1 MAPTSPEVP
10 RNETPSENPYA
21 TALGVVRDRQFVP
34 GTAVPL
40 VPPDVPVPEIVPGV
54 RQDLRYLGAILGD
67 VIREQE
73 GDEIFDLVE
82 SARKASFAIRQGE
95 GTVDALAARLRDLP
109 ADRTLPVIRAFSHFG
124 LLANLAEDLHEERV
138 RDRLADAGSPPPPST
153 LAATRDALAAGKV
166 TSCRI
171 SEVME
176 HAYVAPV
183 LTAHPTET
191 RRRTV
196 FDVQSDITRLM
207 RRRGRI
213 LAAGI
218 TARTSAQLSGIDTD
232 IRRRVTILWQ
242 TALIRSVRPRIEDE
256 INVGLRYYT
265 ISLLDEIP
273 LLNLRVGRF
282 LRELYGEDVPD
293 TPVVRPG
300 SWIGGDHDGNPFVT
314 AGTVRYATDRAAQTV
329 FTWYLSELSDLE
341 HELSLSTRL
350 TDVSEELSELADRGL
365 DLAPSRVD
373 EPYRRAVHGIRG
385 RMAATATAV
394 LGDDAVQPG
403 LAGGHRPYT
412 GASEVLADLAV
423 VDRSLRSSNDGIIAD
438 HRLATVTSGLRTFGF
453 HLAALDLRQN
463 SESFES
469 VLTEILARAG
479 VTGDYPALTE
489 AEKIGLLTAEL
500 RSPRPLTDPQATWT
514 ETTARELGIFRA
526 AAAAVG
532 KFGPEVVPH
541 CIISMASSVSDILE
555 PMLLLKEVG
564 LIRVK
569 EGTLRGSVDVI
580 PLFETIDDLRAG
592 AGIMTELWR
601 LDFYRSYVAD
611 SRDGIQEI
619 MLGYSDSNKDGG
631 YFAANWAL
639 YDAEL
644 ELVEASRTAELGI
657 RLFHGRGGTV
667 GRGGGPSYEA
677 ILAQP
682 EGAVQGSVRITEQ
695 GEIISAKYGVRS
707 VARRN
712 LEALVSATLEASL
725 LPVDRVEDPDR
736 AYRTMRDLAERSR
749 RVYAAL
755 MHEDPG
761 FIGYFTASTPLAEI
775 GNLNIGSRP
784 SSRRQSDS
792 ISDLRA
798 IPWVLSWSQSRVMLP
813 GWYGVG
819 SAIND
824 WIADGDASGGESP
837 ESRLEYLRHLHRTWP
852 FFRSVM
858 SNMAQVMA
866 KADLAVARLYSG
878 LVADRADADRIYAA
892 IVKEFT
898 LTLDMYVLVTE
909 TESLLDDNA
918 ELAVSM
924 RNRFPYLIPLNLLQ
938 LELLRRYRAGDESED
953 VLDGIRLT
961 MNGLAT
967 GLRNSG

>member
-1 MAPTSPEVP
+1 M
-10 RNETPSENPYA
+10 
-21 TALGVVRDRQFVP
+21 
-34 GTAVPL
+34 
-40 VPPDVPVPEIVPGV
+40 VPGV
-54 RQDLRYLGAILGD
+54 RQDIRYLGAVLGD
-67 VIREQE
+67 VVREQE
-73 GDEIFDLVE
+73 GEEIFALVE
-82 SARKASFAIRQGE
+82 SARRASFDIRQGD
-95 GTVDALAARLRDLP
+95 GTVDDLAARLGDLP
-109 ADRTLPVIRAFSHFG
+109 ADRALPVIRAFSHFG

-138 RDRLADAGSPPPPST
+138 RDHLADAGNPPPAST
-153 LAATRDALAAGKV
+153 LAATWPTLTDAGVTAGQV
-166 TSCRI
+166 A
-171 SEVME
+171 EVME
-176 HAYVAPV
+176 RAYVAPV

-207 RRRGRI
+207 RNRGQI
-213 LAAGI
+213 IAAGL
-218 TARTSAQLSGIDTD
+218 TARSDERLAQIDRD
-232 IRRRVTILWQ
+232 IRRHVTVLWQ

-265 ISLLDEIP
+265 ISLLHEIP
-273 LLNLRVGRF
+273 LLNLRVSTA
-282 LRELYGEDVPD
+282 LREQFGDTVPD
-293 TPVVRPG
+293 TPVLRPG

-314 AGTVRYATDRAAQTV
+314 GETVSYATDRAAQTV
-329 FTWYLSELSDLE
+329 FAWYLDELRDLE

-350 TDVSEELSELADRGL
+350 TDVLPELL
-365 DLAPSRVD
+365 DLAARGNNDVPSRAD
-373 EPYRRAVHGIRG
+373 EPYRQAVHGIRG
-385 RMAATATAV
+385 RLAATAVAT
-394 LGDDAVQPG
+394 L
-403 LAGGHRPYT
+403 
-412 GASEVLADLAV
+412 GASSVVPGIADGHTPYPDAASALADLAV
-423 VDRSLRSSNDGIIAD
+423 IDTSLRASSDGLIAD
-438 HRLATVTSGLRTFGF
+438 HRLATVITGLRTFGF
-453 HLAALDLRQN
+453 HLSALDLRQN
-463 SESFES
+463 SESFEN
-469 VLTEILARAG
+469 VLTEMLSRAG
-479 VTGDYPALTE
+479 VTDHYADLGE
-489 AEKIGLLTAEL
+489 EEKVALLTAEL
-500 RSPRPLTDPQATWT
+500 HSPRPLIDPLAQWT
-514 ETTARELGIFRA
+514 EPTERELGIFRSA
-526 AAAAVG
+526 AAAAR

-564 LIRVK
+564 LIRVD
-569 EGTLRGSVDVI
+569 GGVLQGSVDVI
-580 PLFETIDDLRAG
+580 PLFETIDDLQAG
-592 AGIMTELWR
+592 AAVMTELWGF
-601 LDFYRSYVAD
+601 DFYRSYVTD
-611 SRDGIQEI
+611 HRDGVQEI

-644 ELVEASRTAELGI
+644 ALVEASRAAGLGL

-667 GRGGGPSYEA
+667 GRGGGPSHEA

-725 LPVDRVEDPDR
+725 LPVDRVDGPDK
-736 AYRTMRDLAERSR
+736 AYATMRELAESSR
-749 RVYAAL
+749 LTYAAL

-784 SSRRQSDS
+784 SSRKQTNS
-792 ISDLRA
+792 IADLRA
-798 IPWVLSWSQSRVMLP
+798 IPWVLSWSQSRIMLP

-819 SAIND
+819 SALST
-824 WIADGDASGGESP
+824 WIDGDPA
-837 ESRLEYLRHLHRTWP
+837 RLAYLQSLHREWP

-878 LVADRADADRIYAA
+878 LVPDQTDASRIFDA
-892 IVKEFT
+892 IVKEFR
-898 LTLDMYVLVTE
+898 LTLDMYVQVTG
-909 TESLLDDNA
+909 TESLLDDNP

>member
-1 MAPTSPEVP
+1 MTGTGGVAGWRRYPAGVGEPGHNGGMTESSPETPP
-10 RNETPSENPYA
+10 RHS
-21 TALGVVRDRQFVP
+21 VP
-34 GTAVPL
+34 GTAVPV
-40 VPPDVPVPEIVPGV
+40 VPPDVDTPEIIPGV
-54 RQDLRYLGAILGD
+54 RQDIRYLGAILGD
-67 VIREQE
+67 IIREQE
-73 GDEIFDLVE
+73 GQEVFDLVE
-82 SARKASFAIRQGE
+82 SARRAAFGIRQGD
-95 GTVDALAARLRDLP
+95 GTVEDLATRLRDLP
-109 ADRTLPVIRAFSHFG
+109 ADRALPVIRAFSHFS

-138 RDRLADAGSPPPPST
+138 RDRLADAGDPPPAST
-153 LAATRDALAAGKV
+153 LAATWPTLTEGGV
-166 TSCRI
+166 TSGEVA
-171 SEVME
+171 EVMGRA
-176 HAYVAPV
+176 HVAPV

-207 RRRGRI
+207 RSRGRI
-213 LAAGI
+213 IAAGL
-218 TARTSAQLSGIDTD
+218 TARSDERLAEIDRD

-256 INVGLRYYT
+256 INVGLRYFT
-265 ISLLDEIP
+265 ISLLHEIP
-273 LLNLRVGRF
+273 LLNLRVSNA
-282 LRELYGEDVPD
+282 LREQFGPGVPD

-314 AGTVRYATDRAAQTV
+314 GDTVRYATHRAAQTV
-329 FTWYLSELSDLE
+329 FSWYLAELAELE
-341 HELSLSTRL
+341 HELSLSTRF
-350 TDVSEELSELADRGL
+350 TVVDPELDDLADRGHN
-365 DLAPSRVD
+365 DVPSRSD

-385 RMAATATAV
+385 RIAAAAVATLGAGSVVPGVADGHTPYPDAATA
-394 LGDDAVQPG
+394 L
-403 LAGGHRPYT
+403 
-412 GASEVLADLAV
+412 EDLAV
-423 VDRSLRSSNDGIIAD
+423 IDRSLRASNDGIIAD
-438 HRLATVTSGLRTFGF
+438 HRLATVITALRTFGF
-453 HLAALDLRQN
+453 HLSALDLRQN
-463 SESFES
+463 SESFEN

-479 VTGDYPALTE
+479 VADDYSSLTE
-489 AEKIGLLTAEL
+489 EEKILLLTREL
-500 RSPRPLTDPQATWT
+500 HSPRPLVDPLAEWSEATG
-514 ETTARELGIFRA
+514 RELGIFRSA
-526 AAAAVG
+526 ADAARR
-532 KFGPEVVPH
+532 FGPEVVPH

-555 PMLLLKEVG
+555 PVLLLKEVG
-564 LIRVK
+564 LVRV
-569 EGTLRGSVDVI
+569 EDGVLHGSVDVI
-580 PLFETIDDLRAG
+580 PLFETIDDLKAG
-592 AGIMTELWR
+592 ASVMTELWSH
-601 LDFYRSYVAD
+601 DFYRTYVAEE
-611 SRDGIQEI
+611 REGIQEV

-644 ELVEASRTAELGI
+644 ALVDASRTAGLGL

-667 GRGGGPSYEA
+667 GRGGGPSHEA

-725 LPVDRVEDPDR
+725 LPVDRVEEPEK
-736 AYRTMRDLAERSR
+736 AYATMRELSELSR
-749 RVYAAL
+749 KTYSAL

-761 FIGYFTASTPLAEI
+761 FIGYFTSSTPLAEI

-784 SSRRQSDS
+784 SSRKQTSS

-798 IPWVLSWSQSRVMLP
+798 IPWVLSWSQSRIMLP

-819 SAIND
+819 SALSA
-824 WIADGDASGGESP
+824 WVGEDAE
-837 ESRLEYLRHLHRTWP
+837 RLAFLRKLHREWP

-866 KADLAVARLYSG
+866 KADLAVAKMYAG
-878 LVADRADADRIYAA
+878 LVPDRADADRIFEA
-892 IVKEFT
+892 IVKEFH
-898 LTLDMYVLVTE
+898 LTLDMYVKVTG
-909 TESLLDDNA
+909 TESLLDDNP

-924 RNRFPYLIPLNLLQ
+924 RNRFPYLIPLNLIQ